1 MKLTLFAKY
10 TWGVLLFNLFVIL
23 WGAYVRAS
31 GSGAGCGSHWPL
43 CNGEVIPRAP
53 QIETI
58 IELTHRITS
67 GLSFILIVL
76 LFLWAWRAYPK
87 GNPVRLGSF
96 LAILFIIT
104 EALLGAGLVLF
115 EWVAQDDSVSRAI
128 VMSVHLIN
136 TYLLLVAI
144 TLTAWWA
151 SGGDPVQIKGQGWVF
166 WELAAGGAAMLIL
179 GVSGALTALGD
190 TLFPAGSLAEG
201 IAQDFSPTA
210 HFLLRLR
217 LFHPFIALLVSA
229 YTCFLAGFLSI
240 SKLEKLDRKIGIAL
254 IVTICIQLGAGVLNI
269 YLLAPIWLQIIH
281 LLLADTVWILFIIVS
296 ATTLSKQRFENQV
309 KSPSDQYT
317 YASMIGE

>member
-1 MKLTLFAKY
+1 MKLTPFAKY
-10 TWGVLLFNLFVIL
+10 AWGVLLFNLFVIL

-43 CNGEVIPRAP
+43 CNGEMIPRSP

-67 GLSFILIVL
+67 GLSLILIIL

-87 GNPVRLGSF
+87 GDAVRLGGF
-96 LAILFIIT
+96 LAIFFIIT

-115 EWVAQDDSVSRAI
+115 EWVAQNESVSRAI

-136 TYLLLVAI
+136 TYLLLAAL

-151 SGGDPVQIKGQGWVF
+151 SGGDSVQIKGQGWVF
-166 WELAAGGAAMLIL
+166 WGLAAGGVAMLIL

-190 TLFPAGSLAEG
+190 TLFPVGSLAEG

-210 HFLLRLR
+210 HFLIRLR
-217 LFHPFIALLVSA
+217 LFHPFIALLVCLYA
-229 YTCFLAGFLSI
+229 GFLAGFLSI
-240 SKLEKLDRKIGIAL
+240 SRLEKLDRKISIAL

-269 YLLAPIWLQIIH
+269 YLLAPIWLQMIH
-281 LLLADTVWILFIIVS
+281 LLLADTVWILFVLVS
-296 ATTLSKQRFENQV
+296 AVTLSKQRFENRV
-309 KSPSDQYT
+309 KSPLDQYT
-317 YASMIGE
+317 YASMLGE